1 MVVSLIYVAL
11 QIRQNTNAVR
21 SAAAQVVHEHFAS
34 WYHLLA
40 NDAEL
45 SQIAVNGLRDYFS
58 LSETEKAR
66 FIATFMAFLSYSQN
80 AFLKWRERM
89 LEPPLWMGWELLIMN
104 LVSSPG
110 GKEFWKER
118 GYLFG
123 EEFRRH
129 VEDDLMKRTPHP
141 DAKPMA
147 PSVSAR
153 LPIRFKPQINTDET
167 QIRKNGIPAV
177 LKSVKICVNLWLRF
191 WS

>member
-1 MVVSLIYVAL
+1 
-11 QIRQNTNAVR
+11 
-21 SAAAQVVHEHFAS
+21 VHEHFAS
-34 WYHLLA
+34 WYYLLA

-45 SQIAVNGLRDYFS
+45 SQVAVNGLRDYFS

-66 FIATFMAFLSYSQN
+66 FIATFMAFL
-80 AFLKWRERM
+80 KWREKM

-141 DAKPMA
+141 DAGPMGA
-147 PSVSAR
+147 FSIGR
-153 LPIRFKPQINTDET
+153 RGD
-167 QIRKNGIPAV
+167 
-177 LKSVKICVNLWLRF
+177 
-191 WS
+191 